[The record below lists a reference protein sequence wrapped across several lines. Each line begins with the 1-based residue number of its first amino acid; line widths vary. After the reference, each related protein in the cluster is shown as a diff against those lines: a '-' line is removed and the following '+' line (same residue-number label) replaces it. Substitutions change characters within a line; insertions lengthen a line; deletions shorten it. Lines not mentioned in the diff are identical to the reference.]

1 MPRSKK
7 KKSSKRNDGKY
18 DNFKNEEERVKTIK
32 ELIPENDTTTT
43 TVRNEDD
50 IDFDALA
57 ERFRLLR
64 QDDNIPRQNST
75 FNSYCN
81 IL

>member
-1 MPRSKK
+1 LKK
-7 KKSSKRNDGKY
+7 RKY

-43 TVRNEDD
+43 PVRNEDAI

-64 QDDNIPRQNST
+64 QGDNIPRQDDNIPRQNST
-75 FNSYCN
+75 FNSCN

>member
-43 TVRNEDD
+43 PVRNEDAI

-64 QDDNIPRQNST
+64 QDDNIPRQND
-75 FNSYCN
+75 NSYCN